1 LPDNRPDTATDA
13 RRLKAILTLAA
24 ATAFAVGPFLSPG
37 FGGFDPNLFPIP
49 QDRPPVQPA
58 GYAFAI
64 WGPIYLAL
72 IAHAAFG
79 LFARAEDDAWDAPRW
94 PLMASLALGAP
105 WIAVA
110 QTSATMATVL
120 IWAMLASA
128 LAALITTGPGRRDGW
143 LRIAPLALYAGWLTA
158 ASWVSIG
165 LMLGGYGIA
174 SASTSAWIA
183 LAGAAATAANVQRR
197 LPQAP
202 FYGLAVAWALV
213 AVAVRNWGET
223 TTLALAAALA
233 AVAMAALALAPL
245 LRR

>member
-1 LPDNRPDTATDA
+1 MSDPATDT

-24 ATAFAVGPFLSPG
+24 ATAFVVSPFLSQG
-37 FGGFDPNLFPIP
+37 FGGFDPGLFPVP

-72 IAHAAFG
+72 LALAAYG
-79 LFARAEDDAWDAPRW
+79 LFARAEDAAWDAPRW
-94 PLMASLALGAP
+94 PLMASLILGAP

-120 IWAMLASA
+120 IWAMLVTA
-128 LAALITTGPGRRDGW
+128 LAALARATGPGREGW
-143 LRIAPLALYAGWLTA
+143 LRAAPIALYAGWLTA

-165 LMLGGYGIA
+165 LMLGGFGVT
-174 SASTSAWIA
+174 SATTAAWIA
-183 LAGAAATAANVQRR
+183 LAGAAITAAAVQSRI
-197 LPQAP
+197 PSAP
-202 FYGLAVAWALV
+202 LYGAAVAWALV

-223 TTLALAAALA
+223 TSLALAAALA
-233 AVAMAALALAPL
+233 AATMAALALRPGVRTA
-245 LRR
+245 